1 MTYPIGT
8 LLRDRADRYFVV
20 LSEHEC
26 QMVAGVGS
34 GLVIPTRSWMTP
46 VPCPPN
52 VAESPTVPD
61 WASSVPLGGM
71 VLK

>member
-8 LLRDRADRYFVV
+8 LLQQGERFFRVV
-20 LSEHEC
+20 SKYRVVETGGERHGESR
-26 QMVAGVGS
+26 M
-34 GLVIPTRSWMTP
+34 IRPEWMTP

-52 VAESPTVPD
+52 CTESPTVPD

-71 VLK
+71 VIK

>member
-8 LLRDRADRYFVV
+8 LLADGGRHFLVDEIGKCVEVHGPFVGRRGFI
-20 LSEHEC
+20 E
-26 QMVAGVGS
+26 
-34 GLVIPTRSWMTP
+34 PWMTP

-52 VAESPTVPD
+52 VTESPTVPD